1 MPIDHS
7 KPSHTSLLLPVVI
20 SGGRGY
26 GKRVLD
32 NGNVPSKKKD
42 RISISAMTTL
52 WASLG
57 LALHRYKPRLFSSD
71 HVQKT
76 SDWINLSSH
85 AGVTCDVDKSPS
97 TRIGDRLRFN
107 VRIYWINKF
116 PRYVKVSRFPFCP
129 NRGVCWLICPPLHS
143 VIVIVTDWH
152 GNGTQGLFSQ
162 ADSRAQGPVYIV
174 LLILVRFISRWLL
187 LRLSFSFL
195 FSEKSFGE
203 TAEVTTT
210 IRSLTR

>member
-1 MPIDHS
+1 ME
-7 KPSHTSLLLPVVI
+7 TSPV
-20 SGGRGY
+20 
-26 GKRVLD
+26 
-32 NGNVPSKKKD
+32 KKKD

-116 PRYVKVSRFPFCP
+116 PRYVKVSFPFCP

-152 GNGTQGLFSQ
+152 GNGTQGLFST
-162 ADSRAQGPVYIV
+162 ADSRAPRARLYCTTDSGPLYFKMIAAS
-174 LLILVRFISRWLL
+174 LII
-187 LRLSFSFL
+187 
-195 FSEKSFGE
+195 
-203 TAEVTTT
+203 
-210 IRSLTR
+210 